1 MDDITRYRKLFPHLE
16 SNNIYLNH
24 AAIGP
29 FTKNVINRVNQHLT
43 QRSSG
48 LIDNFKKDLRVMESC
63 RYKLSQLIHAESAE
77 RFAFTP
83 NTSEAI
89 NIVAGG
95 LQLNKGDHILL
106 NTAEFPANVYPY
118 VNLKSKGVTIDFI
131 NDRDGMITPDM
142 IENAITPNTRVL
154 ALSAVQFLSGYRA
167 DLKTIGELCQK
178 HDIIF
183 VVDGIQAVGAMDI
196 NVQEMKIDALA
207 SGAHKWQMGPQ
218 GIGFL
223 YVSEQLQNK
232 IQQTSVGWLSVETP
246 WQLFNYNQSLSET
259 ARRYETGTYNI
270 PGIYGY
276 DAALELLLE
285 VGADTIENRLH
296 DLTQFIV
303 EELSDTKNV
312 SVYTPVEARERA
324 GIVTLKLDESI
335 DADQLLEYLKTQHIT
350 LAVREGKVR
359 FSPHFYNTKEEVAET
374 VSILK
379 DYLVNYR

>member
-1 MDDITRYRKLFPHLE
+1 MERCRDKL
-16 SNNIYLNH
+16 
-24 AAIGP
+24 A
-29 FTKNVINRVNQHLT
+29 
-43 QRSSG
+43 
-48 LIDNFKKDLRVMESC
+48 
-63 RYKLSQLIHAESAE
+63 QLIHAESAE

-95 LQLNKGDHILL
+95 LQLKKGDHILL

-118 VNLKSKGVTIDFI
+118 INLKSKGVAIDFI
-131 NDRDGMITPDM
+131 KDHNGVITPDM
-142 IENAITPNTRVL
+142 IEDAITPNTRVL

-183 VVDGIQAVGAMDI
+183 VVDGIQAVGAMEI
-196 NVQEMKIDALA
+196 NVQEMNIDALA

-223 YVSEQLQNK
+223 YISEQLQNK
-232 IQQTSVGWLSVETP
+232 INQTSVGWLSVETP
-246 WQLFNYNQSLSET
+246 WQLFNYNQSLSQT

-285 VGADTIENRLH
+285 VGTATIENRLH
-296 DLTQFIV
+296 NLTQFIV
-303 EELSDTKNV
+303 EGFSDTKNA
-312 SVYTPVEARERA
+312 SVYTPIEASERA
-324 GIVTLKLDESI
+324 GIVTLTLSESI
-335 DADQLLEYLKTQHIT
+335 DADQLLEYLKSQHIT

-359 FSPHFYNTKEEVAET
+359 FSPHFYNTKEEVAQT

>member
-16 SNNIYLNH
+16 SDNIYLNH

-29 FTKNVINRVNQHLT
+29 FTKNVIGRINEHLT

-48 LIDNFKKDLRVMESC
+48 LIDNFKKDLRVMENC
-63 RYKLSQLIHAESAE
+63 RDKLAQLIHAESAE
-77 RFAFTP
+77 RFAFTT

-95 LQLNKGDHILL
+95 LQLKKGDHILL

-118 VNLKSKGVTIDFI
+118 VNLKSKGVAIDFI
-131 NDRDGMITPDM
+131 KDQDGVITPAM
-142 IENAITPNTRVL
+142 IEDAITPNTRVL
-154 ALSAVQFLSGYRA
+154 GLSAVQFLSGYRA
-167 DLKTIGELCQK
+167 DLKTIGALCQK

-196 NVQEMKIDALA
+196 NVQEMNIDALA

-232 IQQTSVGWLSVETP
+232 LQQTSVGWLSVETP

-285 VGADTIENRLH
+285 VGVATIENRLH
-296 DLTQFIV
+296 NLTQIIV
-303 EELSDTKNV
+303 EKFSDTKNA
-312 SVYTPVEARERA
+312 SVYTPIEARGRA
-324 GIVTLKLDESI
+324 GIVTLTLTESI
-335 DADQLLEYLKTQHIT
+335 DAEQLLVYLKSQHIT

-359 FSPHFYNTKEEVAET
+359 FSPHFYNTEEEVAQT